1 MSLPLITIAFK
12 HKSCSELSISFFLF
26 GQLFANK
33 QDEWADTDSALPD
46 ASIMIS
52 VTSILWPESANIGMT
67 SMLKSNDPAL
77 VKLAS
82 AAEIKLD
89 ARKTLP
95 DDVNDLWFLGS
106 SNVFEKNSND

>member
-1 MSLPLITIAFK
+1 
-12 HKSCSELSISFFLF
+12 
-26 GQLFANK
+26 
-33 QDEWADTDSALPD
+33 
-46 ASIMIS
+46 MIS